1 MPHPKSALRLAAVAI
16 FLLLALA
23 YFSLGWNE
31 VLTLETLQQQRGNLQ
46 AQVQAQPL
54 LSAAIYFALYVAVC
68 AVSFPGAG
76 VLTLAGGALFGFG
89 WGLLIVSFASSIGAV
104 LAFLSARFLLRDWVE
119 ARFAQRLQALHAGL
133 EKDGAFYLLT
143 LRLVPLVPFFLVNLA
158 FGLSRLP
165 TRTFYITS
173 QWGML
178 PGTAVFVNAGVQ
190 LSRIDSLSGIASFP
204 VLASLALLGLFPW
217 LARLGLDGYKRR
229 RLLAPWRSQQPRRF
243 DRNLVVIGAGA
254 GGLVTAYIAAAV
266 KAKVTLVEA
275 HTMGGDCLNYGCVPS
290 KALIKSAKVA
300 HQMRHASRYGLT
312 DTEPVIPFK
321 NVMNRINAAVRKIAP
336 NDSIERY
343 TALGVDVV
351 PGYARI
357 TNPWTV
363 EITLTGG
370 GTRQLTTR
378 SIVIAAGAQPIVP
391 DIPGMKE
398 AGFLTSDTLWAAL
411 STLDKLPERIVL
423 LGGGPIGCE
432 IAQSL
437 ARLGAAVTLIESAP
451 RLLVRE
457 DDAVS
462 NHAREALTADGV
474 AVMTGHTAVRCSA
487 TLVKTLSTVCAGVEH
502 HFAYDLLICAVGRQA
517 RLVGY
522 GLETL
527 GIATHRTVDVN
538 AYLQTQ
544 FPHIYAVGDAAG
556 PYQYTHMAAHQAW
569 YGAVNALFG
578 SRFKR
583 FKVDYRLVP
592 SVTFLDPEIAR
603 VGLNQR
609 EAQAQGITFESTRYD
624 LGELDRAVTEGEAH
638 GFVQVLTVPGKDKIL
653 GVTIV
658 GSHAGELLAE
668 WVLAMKH
675 GIGLNKILGTVHAYP
690 TWSESSKAVAGAW
703 KRNHQPERL
712 LRWVG
717 RFHAWRRG

>member
-1 MPHPKSALRLAAVAI
+1 MHNPKSALRLAAIAI

-23 YFSLGWNE
+23 YFYFGWNE
-31 VLTLETLQQQRGNLQ
+31 VLTLETLQQQRGSLQ
-46 AQVQAQPL
+46 ARVQAQPL
-54 LSAAIYFALYVAVC
+54 QSAAIYFALYVAVC

-104 LAFLSARFLLRDWVE
+104 LAFWSARFLLRDWVE
-119 ARFAQRLQALHAGL
+119 ARFAQRLQTLHAGL

-158 FGLSRLP
+158 FGLTRLP
-165 TRTFYITS
+165 TRTFYATS
-173 QWGML
+173 QLGML
-178 PGTAVFVNAGVQ
+178 PGTVVFVNAGVQ
-190 LSRIDSLSGIASFP
+190 LARIDSLSGIASFP
-204 VLASLALLGLFPW
+204 VLASLALLGIFPW

-229 RLLAPWRSQQPRRF
+229 RLLAPWRSQRPRRF

-312 DTEPVIPFK
+312 DTEPVISLK
-321 NVMNRINAAVRKIAP
+321 NVMGRINAAVRTIAP

-343 TALGVDVV
+343 TALGVEVL
-351 PGYARI
+351 PGHARI
-357 TNPWTV
+357 INPWTV
-363 EITLTGG
+363 EIALSSGG
-370 GTRQLTTR
+370 IRQLTTP

-411 STLDKLPERIVL
+411 STLDTLPERIVL

-432 IAQSL
+432 MAQSL

-451 RLLVRE
+451 GLLVRE

-462 NHAREALTADGV
+462 SHARQSLAADGV

-487 TLVKTLSTVCAGVEH
+487 TPVKTLTTVCEGVEY

-517 RLVGY
+517 RLTGY

-538 AYLQTQ
+538 AYLQTL

-578 SRFKR
+578 SSFKR

-609 EAQAQGITFESTRYD
+609 EAQTQGISFESTRYE
-624 LGELDRAVTEGEAH
+624 LGELDRAVTEGETH

-675 GIGLNKILGTVHAYP
+675 GIGLNKILGTIHAYP

-703 KRNHQPERL
+703 KRNHSPERL
-712 LRWVG
+712 LLWVG